1 MIRLVV
7 FEKMESPASMPII
20 VEEVAILTEEDRSSI
35 MDYFSL
41 YNREEYDIMID
52 YEYDN
57 DNIFGLTDEHSARLM
72 ALGPILSRFGLER
85 EGEVSKDRENNAD
98 FWGKA

>member
-7 FEKMESPASMPII
+7 FEKMETPSSMPVI
-20 VEEVAILTEEDRSSI
+20 VKEVAIAREDKASI
-35 MDYFSL
+35 MEYFSK
-41 YNREEYDIMID
+41 YDREEYDIMVD
-52 YEYDN
+52 YEYDSN
-57 DNIFGLTDEHSARLM
+57 NIFGLSDEHSTKIM

-85 EGEVSKDRENNAD
+85 EDELSVDRKNNAD

>member
-7 FEKMESPASMPII
+7 FEKMETPSSIPVV
-20 VEEVAILTEEDRSSI
+20 VEEVAILTEEDRSTI

-41 YNREEYDIMID
+41 YNREEYDIMVD
-52 YEYDN
+52 YEYDDN
-57 DNIFGLTDEHSARLM
+57 NIFGLTDEHSAKLM
-72 ALGPILSRFGLER
+72 ALGPLLSRFGLEG
-85 EGEVSKDRENNAD
+85 EDEVSVDRKNNAD

>member
-85 EGEVSKDRENNAD
+85 EGEVSIDRENNAD